1 MSKIIKKNVKP
12 VFNEKKDALID
23 ELIEVLDKLGFS
35 VRIEKGVFKGGFC
48 LLRDQKLFLL
58 NKNLEQ
64 DKKIN
69 ILVKNISSIGVE
81 GIFLKPMIRELVEK
95 ESGTDKLIE

>member
-1 MSKIIKKNVKP
+1 MSKVIKKSPKINSD
-12 VFNEKKDALID
+12 EKKETLIRELID
-23 ELIEVLDKLGFS
+23 VLSKLGFS

-48 LLRDQKLFLL
+48 LLREQKIFLL

-69 ILVKNISSIGVE
+69 VLVKNIADIGAE
-81 GIFLKPMIRELVEK
+81 GIYLKPNIRELIDKETGSEK
-95 ESGTDKLIE
+95 LL

>member
-1 MSKIIKKNVKP
+1 MAKVIKKVSKP
-12 VFNEKKDALID
+12 VNDEKK
-23 ELIEVLDKLGFS
+23 EVLIEELVEVLNKLGFS
-35 VRIEKGVFKGGFC
+35 VRTEKGTFKGGFC

-69 ILVKNISSIGVE
+69 ILVKNIAGIGAE
-81 GIFLKPMIRELVEK
+81 GIYLKPSIRELIDK
-95 ESGTDKLIE
+95 EQDIKNLF